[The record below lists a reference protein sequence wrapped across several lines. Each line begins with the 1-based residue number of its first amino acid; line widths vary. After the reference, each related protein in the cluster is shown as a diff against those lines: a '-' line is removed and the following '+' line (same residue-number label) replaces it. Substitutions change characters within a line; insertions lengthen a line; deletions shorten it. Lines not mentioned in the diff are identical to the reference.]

1 MKDRKPENDRMKSKR
16 LGKLEKRLRK
26 IRRDVRIRVWV
37 ASKWREIKDWA
48 RNW

>member
-1 MKDRKPENDRMKSKR
+1 MKDRKPGNDRLESEG
-16 LGKLEKRLRK
+16 LEKLEERLRK